1 MGAFYVHEYK
11 IQDGKLEKAAID
23 FVQVCEPRS
32 SNILEESR
40 PKLLGSIRYQSEV
53 PNSCDD
59 KDCRSVKD
67 LLLSNSNTQPPE
79 TEAGVASDKVEIL
92 SEIITLSESGDYI
105 GGGQSWNLSTK
116 TKCKISA
123 SWPREDSVGF
133 SVECFNFM
141 TAVSFQFASE

>member
-1 MGAFYVHEYK
+1 MNTINLIFAM
-11 IQDGKLEKAAID
+11 
-23 FVQVCEPRS
+23 
-32 SNILEESR
+32 
-40 PKLLGSIRYQSEV
+40 LLCMLV
-53 PNSCDD
+53 NA
-59 KDCRSVKD
+59 
-67 LLLSNSNTQPPE
+67 E
-79 TEAGVASDKVEIL
+79 TNF
-92 SEIITLSESGDYI
+92 EIITLSEAGDYI